1 MTVKGPSGWRRLT
14 AAFSTLSLKAH
25 PALFAVIM
33 GTGSVSN
40 LLHIFPYGK
49 GSRGLMIASLA
60 FFFLN
65 LILFCIFFFLA
76 LAKYVMHPDRWKAV
90 IYSPV
95 TSPYLGTFPMGLT
108 TLINV
113 AVEVINIH
121 FEFGGKGFL
130 YFIWAV
136 WWLDVIMSAL
146 CCWVGVHAMMVNQ
159 KHSLDTMSAR
169 WLLPVV
175 TLIVASSSGGVLAPA
190 IQKYSTYHCL
200 ITTVASVFLVAVG
213 LTLALMV
220 LTIYLARLIIHN
232 IPPGHG
238 VLSVFLP
245 LGPTGQAGFAILLQG
260 LSFKT
265 ILPYSHS
272 GSSEFLGSS
281 TVGDFLY
288 LACISIAFIL
298 WSLATM
304 WMMYALL
311 ACHSTVFRAP
321 VQFKIA
327 FWGLVF
333 PNGVYANL
341 TILLGEIFDS
351 HAFRIY
357 GAIYACAVIVLWA
370 SIAARSLVDIKEL
383 ITRSNELPFEA
394 PSQSSSAGTSQTDL
408 GFKQKEGSG

>member
-1 MTVKGPSGWRRLT
+1 MTVKGPSGWRKLT
-14 AAFSTLSLKAH
+14 AAVSTLSLKAH

-40 LLHIFPYGK
+40 LLHVFPYGK
-49 GSRGLMIASLA
+49 GSNGLMIASLA

-90 IYSPV
+90 IDSPV

-108 TLINV
+108 TLLNV
-113 AVEVINIH
+113 AVDVINIH

-130 YFIWAV
+130 YFIWVV
-136 WWLDVIMSAL
+136 WWLDVIISAL
-146 CCWVGVHAMMVNQ
+146 CCWVGVHAMMINQ

-220 LTIYLARLIIHN
+220 LTIYFARLIIHN

-260 LSFKT
+260 LTFKT

-304 WMMYALL
+304 WMIFQQDPSTSMVYNQYGDGDSFDPWGTLLLREEDRRSGSYTRVFFLNLGLYVMFVGVSVARLIRFSWIKIICNPGESLFLGTFNVGAL
-311 ACHSTVFRAP
+311 T
-321 VQFKIA
+321 
-327 FWGLVF
+327 
-333 PNGVYANL
+333 
-341 TILLGEIFDS
+341 
-351 HAFRIY
+351 
-357 GAIYACAVIVLWA
+357 
-370 SIAARSLVDIKEL
+370 L
-383 ITRSNELPFEA
+383 IDVALRMN
-394 PSQSSSAGTSQTDL
+394 
-408 GFKQKEGSG
+408 